1 MEYNVV
7 VTLDAEEDLNR
18 FVGYLLNEKKNEQAA
33 ISVLDDYDK
42 TIDKLKR
49 VAGSLKLCENP
60 KLNEFGY
67 HRINFMKHR
76 YFMLYRIEGITVY
89 IDNIFHELQDYE
101 NRMI

>member
-1 MEYNVV
+1 MDYNVV

-18 FVGYLLNEKKNEQAA
+18 FISYILNEKKNEQAA
-33 ISVLDDYDK
+33 ISVLDDYD
-42 TIDKLKR
+42 R
-49 VAGSLKLCENP
+49 QVAGSLKLCENP